1 MESVGK
7 NGEGQQIILQSF
19 TGGGVMVGKEIE
31 NARGSEDRF
40 VWPEKKIKK
49 TDMKGALKKKQQ
61 IQRK

>member
-1 MESVGK
+1 VLGVRLAACISLKKRRVKMESVGK

-40 VWPEKKIKK
+40 V
-49 TDMKGALKKKQQ
+49 
-61 IQRK
+61 